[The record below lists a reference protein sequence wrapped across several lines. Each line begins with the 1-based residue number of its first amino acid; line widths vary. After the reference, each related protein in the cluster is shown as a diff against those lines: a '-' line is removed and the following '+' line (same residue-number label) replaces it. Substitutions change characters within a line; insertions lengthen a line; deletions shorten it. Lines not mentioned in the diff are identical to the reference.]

1 MKTMSDEK
9 KTDLTGD
16 LELDAFFRAAR
27 DDSPMP
33 SGDFMARLEADAVA
47 AVPVRLRETVVT
59 IPLWRQ
65 LLQAIGGLPGA
76 AGLAA
81 ACAAG
86 IWIGVAP
93 PQSLSEL
100 WSQSAGLESY
110 EVDPLSGF
118 DLAMLE
124 G

>member
-1 MKTMSDEK
+1 MSDER

-16 LELDAFFRAAR
+16 LGLDAFFSAAR
-27 DDSPMP
+27 DDTPVP
-33 SGDFMARLEADAVA
+33 SGDFMARIEADALSA
-47 AVPVRLRETVVT
+47 LPAKSQPAPVG

-65 LLQAIGGLPGA
+65 VLLAIGGVPGA

-81 ACAAG
+81 ACATG

-93 PQSLSEL
+93 PQSLSEI

-110 EVDPLSGF
+110 EIDPLSGF

>member
-1 MKTMSDEK
+1 
-9 KTDLTGD
+9 
-16 LELDAFFRAAR
+16 
-27 DDSPMP
+27 
-33 SGDFMARLEADAVA
+33 MARIEADAIA
-47 AVPVRLRETVVT
+47 AIPAKPRGTTVG

-65 LLQAIGGLPGA
+65 VLQAIGGLPGA

-81 ACAAG
+81 ACATG

-93 PQSLSEL
+93 PQSLSEI
-100 WSQSAGLESY
+100 WSQSAGLEAF